1 MPEHDEDLLKNLMI
15 RGTADLTLR
24 RDAARQAIKRQRRHR
39 TRTRVVGVAGTAA
52 VAGLAAGFLV
62 PDLADSPSS
71 SPSSQ
76 AGASHAPS
84 RSAATHVPSRAA
96 ATHSTGR
103 AGTTIRLTAVQR
115 ALLSLSAAAAVTP
128 RPVGRYVVLTE
139 RATTITPSGG
149 SAPPIKEIGGETNVI
164 DTLTGGGLE
173 YQDITVTNGEGTPT
187 PPGELKA
194 APGNAPT
201 RAQLDAMPTA
211 TAALRA
217 TLLAQAR
224 KQEQQPGETADDL
237 VFEQATTLLWQP
249 HIGPAL
255 RSALYKVLAA
265 TPGVVVKTGVTD
277 SSGRPAT
284 EISRYDVVI
293 DQTSQTFEDPQTG
306 ATLES
311 AWVGPW
317 GVFAEDLYQS
327 IRYTN
332 SIPADP
338 YK

>member
-1 MPEHDEDLLKNLMI
+1 MPEHDEDALKSLMV
-15 RGTADLTLR
+15 RGTEDLTLR
-24 RDAARQAIKRQRRHR
+24 SDAAQQAIRWQRRR
-39 TRTRVVGVAGTAA
+39 RARVRVVSVAGAA
-52 VAGLAAGFLV
+52 AAAGLAAGFLV
-62 PDLADSPSS
+62 PDLADSPA
-71 SPSSQ
+71 SSQ
-76 AGASHAPS
+76 AS
-84 RSAATHVPSRAA
+84 ATHSPASSYAS
-96 ATHSTGR
+96 ATHSTAR

-115 ALLSLSAAAAVTP
+115 ALFSLSAAAAATP

-139 RATTITPSGG
+139 RATTITPNGG
-149 SAPPIKEIGGETNVI
+149 SAPPAKEIGGETNVI
-164 DTLTGGGLE
+164 DTLTGAVVE

-187 PPGELKA
+187 PPRELRG
-194 APGNAPT
+194 APGTAPT

-217 TLLAQAR
+217 ALLAQAR

-237 VFEQATTLLWQP
+237 VFEQATSLLWQP
-249 HIGPAL
+249 HVGPAL

-265 TPGVVVKTGVTD
+265 TPGVVVRTGVTD

-317 GVFAEDLYQS
+317 GIFAEDLYQR

>member
-1 MPEHDEDLLKNLMI
+1 MPEHDEDLLKSLMI

-24 RDAARQAIKRQRRHR
+24 RDAAQQAIKRQRRRR

-62 PDLADSPSS
+62 PDLADSHPSP
-71 SPSSQ
+71 PSSQ
-76 AGASHAPS
+76 AGASHA
-84 RSAATHVPSRAA
+84 PSRAA

-139 RATTITPSGG
+139 RATTITPTGG

-164 DTLTGGGLE
+164 DTLTGGVVE

-187 PPGELKA
+187 PPRELKGG
-194 APGNAPT
+194 PGTAPT
-201 RAQLDAMPTA
+201 RAHLDAMPTA

-237 VFEQATTLLWQP
+237 VFEQATALLWQP
-249 HIGPAL
+249 HVGPAL

-265 TPGVVVKTGVTD
+265 TPDVVVRTGVTD

-284 EISRYDVVI
+284 EISRYDVTI

-317 GVFAEDLYQS
+317 GIFAEDLYQS
-327 IRYTN
+327 IRYTS

>member
-24 RDAARQAIKRQRRHR
+24 RDAAQQAIKRQRRHR

-84 RSAATHVPSRAA
+84 RAA

-128 RPVGRYVVLTE
+128 RPAGRYVVLTE

-149 SAPPIKEIGGETNVI
+149 SAPPIKDIGGETNVI
-164 DTLTGGGLE
+164 DTRTGGGLE

-224 KQEQQPGETADDL
+224 KQEQQPGETAHDL

-249 HIGPAL
+249 DVGPAL

-293 DQTSQTFEDPQTG
+293 DQISQTFEDPQTG

-317 GVFAEDLYQS
+317 GIFAEDLYQS
-327 IRYTN
+327 IRYTS

>member
-1 MPEHDEDLLKNLMI
+1 VDNP
-15 RGTADLTLR
+15 
-24 RDAARQAIKRQRRHR
+24 DAYARQVLHNVVIDRARAR
-39 TRTRVVGVAGTAA
+39 TRQPA
-52 VAGLAAGFLV
+52 
-62 PDLADSPSS
+62 
-71 SPSSQ
+71 Q
-76 AGASHAPS
+76 
-84 RSAATHVPSRAA
+84 
-96 ATHSTGR
+96 TGR
-103 AGTTIRLTAVQR
+103 ARPRPRELKGAPGTT
-115 ALLSLSAAAAVTP
+115 P
-128 RPVGRYVVLTE
+128 
-139 RATTITPSGG
+139 
-149 SAPPIKEIGGETNVI
+149 N
-164 DTLTGGGLE
+164 
-173 YQDITVTNGEGTPT
+173 
-187 PPGELKA
+187 
-194 APGNAPT
+194 

-217 TLLAQAR
+217 DLLAQAR

-237 VFEQATTLLWQP
+237 VFEQATSLLWQP
-249 HIGPAL
+249 HVGPAL

-265 TPGVVVKTGVTD
+265 TAGVVVRTGVTD

-284 EISRYDVVI
+284 QISRYDVVI

-317 GVFAEDLYQS
+317 GIFAEDLYQS